1 MASVT
6 SLALTVL
13 EIRASKVQRTGHF
26 LAKPPPPP
34 YKFQKVKTKSL
45 IFDLSKLIFK

>member
-1 MASVT
+1 MASVS
-6 SLALTVL
+6 SLALTVI

-26 LAKPPPPP
+26 LAKFPT
-34 YKFQKVKTKSL
+34 YKFQNVKTKSL